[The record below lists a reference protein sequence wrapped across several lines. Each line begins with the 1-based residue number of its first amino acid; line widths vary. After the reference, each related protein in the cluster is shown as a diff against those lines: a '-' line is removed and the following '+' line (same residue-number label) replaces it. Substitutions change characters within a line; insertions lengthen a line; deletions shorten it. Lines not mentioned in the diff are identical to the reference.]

1 MSETPL
7 SPAQRARVVIP
18 FLLVTLI
25 WGSTWLVITDQL
37 GVVPASWS
45 VTYRFTVASIAMFVY
60 AAWVGAPLRIE
71 RQSIAFVVIFGV
83 SQFMLN
89 FNFVY
94 RAEQHVTS
102 GLVALVFA
110 LLIVPNAALGRIF
123 LGQRLSGAFMAGS
136 AIAIAGLALLFS
148 HELETAHAGPA
159 AVLTGIAFTV
169 AGVLSASI
177 ANVMQGSR
185 RAHGIALPTMM
196 AWGMAVGALADGAY
210 AWATMGSPVVE
221 MRLGY
226 FAGLLYLGLFASAIA
241 FPLYFGIVRA
251 IGPARAAYTSV
262 LIPVIAMALSTLFE
276 AYIWS
281 WEAALG
287 CALAL
292 AGLVVALSARRPAR

>member
-45 VTYRFTVASIAMFVY
+45 VTYRFTVASIAMFAY

-110 LLIVPNAALGRIF
+110 LLIVPNAVLGRIF

-210 AWATMGSPVVE
+210 AWATMGPPVVE